1 MSITSSLVSNEMMK
15 ALEVVGEIFQEENIK
30 ICVKESL
37 KSGLIT
43 GISTVIGG
51 ILGGKNGLLAGGLV
65 GTIAAYNITPNYASL
80 LQIIHEMEYE
90 KQKKMF
96 DAIQKVVSTV
106 DITDVVKFTVL
117 LTTSQSIKS
126 AVIHEAINFV
136 HNELS
141 LQISQS

>member
-30 ICVKESL
+30 ICVKESF
-37 KSGLIT
+37 KAGLIT
-43 GISTVIGG
+43 GISTLIGG
-51 ILGGKNGLLAGGLV
+51 ILGGKNGILAGGLV
-65 GTIAAYNITPNYASL
+65 GTIAACNMTENYASL

-106 DITDVVKFTVL
+106 DITDVVKFTLL

-136 HNELS
+136 RNELS